1 MGVNVGRDVVR
12 VGGLA
17 GALLLL
23 VACGGGTSVRVTSQ
37 QDPTVSLPGYATY
50 AWAPRTRPQAPKVE
64 DPAALE
70 GSFGQSQTEA
80 IGTQTIDWR
89 IQSEVG
95 AQLARRG
102 YSLTTSRPD
111 LLVGWTVTTREK
123 QVDDSVMDY
132 QRYRAEGGT
141 QPWSTA
147 WVRGYEEGTLVIS
160 IKLASNGR
168 LVWQGSAT
176 AVVNPSLRDKRIP
189 EAIAKMFENF
199 PSRAGAAV
207 SGS

>member
-1 MGVNVGRDVVR
+1 MRRDVVC

-17 GALLLL
+17 GTLLLL

-50 AWAPRTRPQAPKVE
+50 AWAPRVQPQAQG
-64 DPAALE
+64 
-70 GSFGQSQTEA
+70 GSLAQSQTSA
-80 IGTQTIDWR
+80 IETQTIDWR

-102 YSLTTSRPD
+102 YSLTTGRPD
-111 LLVGWTVTTREK
+111 LLVGWRVTTREK
-123 QVDDSVMDY
+123 QVDDSAMDY
-132 QRYRAEGGT
+132 SRYRAEGGT
-141 QPWSTA
+141 ESWSTA
-147 WVRGYEEGTLVIS
+147 WTQGYEEGTLVIW
-160 IKLASNGR
+160 IKLASSKR

-189 EAIAKMFENF
+189 EAIAKMFANF
-199 PSRAGAAV
+199 PNRAGAAV

>member
-1 MGVNVGRDVVR
+1 MR

-17 GALLLL
+17 GTLLLL

-37 QDPTVSLPGYATY
+37 QDPTVSLPGYATF
-50 AWAPRTRPQAPKVE
+50 AWAPRVRPQDPRIE
-64 DPAALE
+64 DPAALQ
-70 GSFGQSQTEA
+70 GSSFGQSQTEA

-102 YSLTTSRPD
+102 YSLTTGRPD
-111 LLVGWTVTTREK
+111 LLVGWRVTTREK
-123 QVDDSVMDY
+123 QVDDSAMDY

-141 QPWSTA
+141 ESWSTA
-147 WVRGYEEGTLVIS
+147 WTQGYEEGTLVIW
-160 IKLASNGR
+160 IKLASNKR

-189 EAIAKMFENF
+189 EAIAKMFANF
-199 PSRAGAAV
+199 PNRAGAAV